1 MGYSTYTE
9 LFTGYEWDEMVV
21 DKYITERKGEKNMSN
36 ASDIRELQDKQE
48 HLTKGVVNAFEQ
60 VSFDYAKLQTM
71 FFALLQDLGK
81 TDTLSC
87 SDCDEEVM
95 RPLLSQLPVEKTCPM
110 CGGDLTKD
118 VSQTTVDDWDNG
130 TTEEE

>member
-1 MGYSTYTE
+1 
-9 LFTGYEWDEMVV
+9 MVV
-21 DKYITERKGEKNMSN
+21 DKYITERKGVNNMSN
-36 ASDIRELQDKQE
+36 ASDIRELQEKQE
-48 HLTKGVVNAFEQ
+48 NLTKGVVQAFEH

-95 RPLLSQLPVEKTCPM
+95 RPLLSQLPVENTCPM
-110 CGGDLTKD
+110 CGGDLVIDT
-118 VSQTTVDDWDNG
+118 SQTTVDDWDNAKV
-130 TTEEE
+130 EEE